1 MAISFGK
8 KRGETFRCSRVSE
21 LPGVSCMREMC
32 LRSSAVR
39 QRPKVHGGIRI
50 ASCPGQCP
58 ARTCNRRYLGPAMSW
73 PGRVRREREAWRD
86 RRYFVARSKAMQ
98 AVTPCFLRRTCAVVQ
113 AILKKYSI
121 YTSYAMHC
129 TTAQLESNLRVV
141 LGTCSLVLHF
151 WPFWPVLG
159 PTTTCEIS
167 KSPHS
172 EKPRLGTLKPP
183 TVG

>member
-1 MAISFGK
+1 MHAGD
-8 KRGETFRCSRVSE
+8 VSE
-21 LPGVSCMREMC
+21 IVR
-32 LRSSAVR
+32 RR
-39 QRPKVHGGIRI
+39 QRPQVHGGIRI

-167 KSPHS
+167 KS
-172 EKPRLGTLKPP
+172 RAPP
-183 TVG
+183 FLLYCQLLMWLMNHEPMSSCESVS